1 MKAIKPILGYL
12 CRDQEHFVNIL
23 PEMLKEFLGSQAI
36 HRELHIKNPSGFT
49 IFWNEDKGDWR
60 LRGEHEKTM
69 GWYFSDSEVSKY
81 FYIADPNMTLIIE
94 KAVVIKE
101 MRVTQANMEEFFE
114 NIRKMLA

>member
-1 MKAIKPILGYL
+1 MKPLNAYL
-12 CRDQEHFVNIL
+12 DRNQKHFVNIL
-23 PEMLKEFLGSQAI
+23 PEMLNEFLKTQAI

-81 FYIADPNMTLIIE
+81 FYIADPNMSLIIE
-94 KAVVIKE
+94 KAVVIND
-101 MRVTQANMEEFFE
+101 MRVTPANMEEFFE